1 MRFARN
7 LATFAQFSLLNLFDT
22 FQGIPAQ
29 AEIPPVAQAPATG
42 EQAANPQAQPQQAA
56 PAAATGGPN
65 ANPLNLFPQVGF

>member
-1 MRFARN
+1 
-7 LATFAQFSLLNLFDT
+7 LVDT

-42 EQAANPQAQPQQAA
+42 EQAANPLAQPQQAAA

-65 ANPLNLFPQVGF
+65 ANPLNLFPQVGFLNW